1 MIKTVIF
8 DIGNVLAMAD
18 WPERFLEM
26 GIEQDKIERVM
37 KATVSS
43 ELWHEFDRG
52 KMTDEELI
60 QGFIQL
66 DPPME
71 SEILKIFSN
80 LDKIVKVC
88 DYAQAWVKSFH
99 DRGMQ
104 TLVLSNFPKSA
115 FLAVKDKFTF
125 LDHTDGAV
133 VSYMYHEIKPERAIY
148 DRLISQYQVVPEE
161 AVFIDDLKR
170 NVDAAISYGY
180 HGILFTGKEQ
190 ADKEIELLCQKPQ
203 TRK

>member
-26 GIEQDKIERVM
+26 GIEERYIERVM

-60 QGFIQL
+60 QGFISL
-66 DPPME
+66 DPEME
-71 SEILKIFSN
+71 PEILKLFSH
-80 LDKIVKVC
+80 LDLIVRVC
-88 DYAQAWVKSFH
+88 DYAEEWVQSFH
-99 DRGMQ
+99 DRGLQ
-104 TLVLSNFPKSA
+104 TLVLSNFPGSA
-115 FLAVKDKFTF
+115 FKAMKEKFTF
-125 LDHTDGAV
+125 LNHTDGAV
-133 VSYMYHEIKPERAIY
+133 VSYMYHEIKPEKAIY
-148 DRLISQYQVVPEE
+148 DRLVSQYQVVPEE
-161 AVFIDDLKR
+161 AVFIDDLSR
-170 NVDAAISYGY
+170 NVDAAISFGY

-203 TRK
+203 TRS